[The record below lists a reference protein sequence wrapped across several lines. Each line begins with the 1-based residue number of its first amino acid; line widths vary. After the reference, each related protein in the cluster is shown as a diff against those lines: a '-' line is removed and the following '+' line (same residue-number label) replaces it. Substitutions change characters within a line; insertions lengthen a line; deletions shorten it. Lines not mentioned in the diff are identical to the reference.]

1 MAALAAAGAILATA
15 CFGGTP
21 PAASPAPAG
30 GGTQVST
37 GSDVKATLSGDP
49 GSGTKNV
56 TITFGSVSAAGEVKA
71 EPASTIPTL
80 PAGFDRT
87 AAFDIS
93 TTATFDKATVC
104 LDNDNVTSSS
114 KLYHYTNNTWNDR
127 TTTVTPPQICGEFT
141 SFSPVAIIRSLLPT
155 PSNAGQERVDV
166 STATPAPTATPTE
179 AATATPT
186 PTAAAT
192 STAAPTTAAP
202 TVAATKTPTPT
213 VAATKTP
220 TPTVAP
226 TATPTPTPSPTPSPT
241 PTVAVIPPAPACP
254 TTGLAICGTVTDSAT
269 GAVIPQACI
278 TLGPPIRCWTTTG
291 GDGKYVIN
299 LTDVAAQS
307 GSQWEG
313 YALRNTVEPKYAQKY
328 WGPITV
334 SGVVTVNIQITKQ

>member
-1 MAALAAAGAILATA
+1 MYSHVPRLAALAAAGAILATA

-30 GGTQVST
+30 GGAQVAT

-56 TITFGSVSAAGEVKA
+56 TVTFASVSAAGEVKA
-71 EPASTIPTL
+71 EPAATIPTL
-80 PAGFDRT
+80 PAGFART

-104 LDNDNVTSSS
+104 LDNDRVTSSS

-127 TTTVTPPQICGEFT
+127 TKTVSPPQICGEFT
-141 SFSPVAIIRSLLPT
+141 AFSPVAIVEGQAAVATPT
-155 PSNAGQERVDV
+155 P
-166 STATPAPTATPTE
+166 TTAPTATPSPTPT
-179 AATATPT
+179 ATPTPTPT

-192 STAAPTTAAP
+192 TAAPTA
-202 TVAATKTPTPT
+202 AATKTPTPT

-226 TATPTPTPSPTPSPT
+226 TKTPSPTPTATPTPTP
-241 PTVAVIPPAPACP
+241 TVAVVPPAPPCP
-254 TTGLAICGTVTDSAT
+254 TTGLAICGTVTDAST
-269 GAVIPQACI
+269 GAAIPQACI

-299 LTDVAAQS
+299 LTEVAAQT
-307 GSQWEG
+307 GSQWDV
-313 YALRNTVEPKYAQKY
+313 YALRNTPEPKYAQAY
-328 WGPITV
+328 SGVFTV
-334 SGVVTVNIQITKQ
+334 SGIVIKDFQLAKQ